1 MQSRTRLSL
10 QIPAM
15 YREHPILSELINLHG
30 TQLNILG
37 ASLALGTQESGWF
50 DVELSGSSHQ
60 VEAAIS
66 HLQNLEVTIWN
77 RVNVYSGDGDPPLSK
92 TSKYQPWQI
101 DF

>member
-10 QIPAM
+10 QIPPM
-15 YREHPILSELINLHG
+15 YREQPILSDLVNLHD

-37 ASLALGTQESGWF
+37 ASLALDGQESGWF
-50 DVELSGSSHQ
+50 DVELSGSSQQ
-60 VEAAIS
+60 VDLAIC

-77 RVNVYSGDGDPPLSK
+77 RVNLLTDNLDSLPDES
-92 TSKYQPWQI
+92 SKYQSWQI

>member
-1 MQSRTRLSL
+1 
-10 QIPAM
+10 M
-15 YREHPILSELINLHG
+15 YREQPILSDLVNLHG

-37 ASLALGTQESGWF
+37 ASLALGSQESGWF

-66 HLQNLEVTIWN
+66 HLQNLEVIIWN
-77 RVNVYSGDGDPPLSK
+77 RTTVTSEDTNSPIAEASK
-92 TSKYQPWQI
+92 QPWQI

>member
-10 QIPAM
+10 QIPPM
-15 YREHPILSELINLHG
+15 YREQPILSDLINLHG

-37 ASLALGTQESGWF
+37 ASLALGNQESGWF
-50 DVELSGSSHQ
+50 DVELSGSSQQ

-77 RVNVYSGDGDPPLSK
+77 RVTMVSDSANAFSGEPSK
-92 TSKYQPWQI
+92 DQPWQF